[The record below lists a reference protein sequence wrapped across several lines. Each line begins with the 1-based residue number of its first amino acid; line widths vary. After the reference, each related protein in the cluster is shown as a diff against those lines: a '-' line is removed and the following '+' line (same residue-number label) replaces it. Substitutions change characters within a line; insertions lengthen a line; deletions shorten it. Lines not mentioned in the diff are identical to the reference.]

1 MGKGEVTRHVVL
13 EQAARTA
20 SEVGLPGHVGI
31 KDAHYG
37 SGVSFRHAD
46 GIALEFFAPPA

>member
-20 SEVGLPGHVGI
+20 SEVGLPGVTIGL
-31 KDAHYG
+31 
-37 SGVSFRHAD
+37 SPS
-46 GIALEFFAPPA
+46 